1 MRLGALE
8 AGGTKMVCAVGDETG
23 AIFDKISIPTQ
34 TPADSM
40 PKMIRYFKENKI
52 EALGIGSFGPIDLRK
67 DSPTYGYITSTPKRP
82 WMNYDFV
89 GGFAKELH
97 CPIGFDTDTNAAAL
111 GEASFGAT
119 KGLNC
124 SMYITVGTGI
134 GVGIFVEN
142 QLLHGM
148 LHPEAGHI
156 LMAKHPNDTYAGKC
170 PFHGTCFEGLAAG
183 PAIEERFGAK
193 ADTLAE
199 REDVWEMEA
208 YYIAQAL
215 MNYTLTVSPK
225 RIVLGGG
232 VMHQKQLFP
241 LVRKKFKELLNGY
254 LRTEELE
261 DLEQFIVPSKLND
274 NQGIMGC
281 LKLAEQSLKE
291 EPGPQLI

>member
-1 MRLGALE
+1 MKLGALE
-8 AGGTKMVCAVGDETG
+8 AGGTKMVCAIGDEKGTV
-23 AIFDKISIPTQ
+23 FDKISIPTQ

-40 PKMIRYFKENKI
+40 PKMIQYFKENQI
-52 EALGIGSFGPIDLRK
+52 EALGIGSFGPIDLHK
-67 DSPTYGYITSTPKRP
+67 DSKTYGYITSTPKKA
-82 WMNYDFV
+82 WTNYDFV
-89 GGFAKELH
+89 GGFARELS

-119 KGLNC
+119 KGLDC
-124 SMYITVGTGI
+124 SMYITIGTGI

-142 QLLHGM
+142 RLLHGM

-156 LMAKHPNDTYAGKC
+156 LMAKHPHDTYEGKC

-193 ADTLAE
+193 ADTLAD
-199 REDVWEMEA
+199 RADVWEMEA
-208 YYIAQAL
+208 FYIAQAL
-215 MNYTLTVSPK
+215 VNYTLTISPK

-241 LVRKKFKELLNGY
+241 LIREQFKKMLNGY
-254 LRTEELE
+254 VQTKELE

-274 NQGIMGC
+274 NQGILGG
-281 LKLAEQSLKE
+281 LKLAEIAVQA
-291 EPGPQLI
+291 